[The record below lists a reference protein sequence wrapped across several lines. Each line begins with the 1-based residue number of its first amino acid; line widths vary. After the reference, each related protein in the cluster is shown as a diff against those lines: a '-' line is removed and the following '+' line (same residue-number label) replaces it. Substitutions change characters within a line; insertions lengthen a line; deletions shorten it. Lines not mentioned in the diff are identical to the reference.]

1 MRQTFVAIAIALTL
15 IPSAVAART
24 KKKPK
29 LQKLTTLEIIN
40 KVNDHWQA
48 THKPEVR
55 SFWDEAA
62 YFTGN
67 MEAYRLTGN
76 ARYLEYSDKWA
87 RHNRWS
93 GAREQDPAKWKYKT
107 YGEGQDYVLF
117 GDWQICFQTY
127 LDMYEMNPDA
137 YKIARAKEVMTRE
150 CIMTATDFW
159 WWADA
164 LYMVMPVMT
173 KMYKATGNVM
183 FLDKLYANYR
193 YADSLMYDNE
203 AHLYFRDGKYIYPKH
218 KSYNG
223 KKDFWARGDGWVL
236 AGLAKVLADMPY
248 DYKHRSF
255 FEQRFRELAKAVSEC
270 QQVEG
275 YWTRSMLDADHADG
289 PETSGT
295 AFFTYGFY
303 WGMNHGYLDRATY
316 EPVANKAWEYL
327 STRALQDDGSVGYVQ
342 PIGEKAIRGQTL
354 TAQNTANFGTGAFL
368 LAACEKLRFDE
379 GTVNPTDGKTISVSV
394 VNETSDLRNE
404 VVELDAQTIFNGL
417 GISGGRQFRVF
428 NSIGQEVAY
437 QLTYDGK
444 VLVEVSVRPGCTAK
458 LTIKKGVPATFPNVC
473 YGRHYPERVDD
484 IAWENDRTAYRC
496 YGPALQRRG
505 ERAYGYD
512 VWVKNTP
519 ELVVEQRYFDETLMN
534 ARADKFWKTNRHK
547 ADSIV
552 QSMSYHL
559 DHGRGLDAYAVG
571 PTLGCGTPAILNGD
585 EITMPYCYRDY
596 EILDNG
602 PLRFT
607 VKLTYNPS
615 TINGDTAVVEH
626 RLVSVDKASNFCK
639 TTVWYDGLTKDVD
652 FASGIVLHTADTNSY
667 ELGGNYVLYADPS
680 DRPADH
686 GFQTFLAVVFP
697 QGNVSTKKLMLDNA
711 KGEYAGHV
719 LCIDKASKPTDKHT
733 YYFGS
738 AWSKYDCRSMA
749 EWKLRTEALLRDVA
763 SPLKV
768 TIE

>member
-137 YKIARAKEVMTRE
+137 YKVARAKEVMTRE
-150 CIMTATDFW
+150 CIMTVTDFW

-173 KMYKATGNVM
+173 KMYKATGDVM

-394 VNETSDLRNE
+394 ANETSDLRNE

-417 GISGGRQFRVF
+417 GISGGRQFVVF

-602 PLRFT
+602 PLRFS

-639 TTVWYDGLTKDVD
+639 TAVWYDGLTKDVD

-686 GFQTFLAVVFP
+686 GFQTFLAVVLP